1 MILINNSY
9 PKNHPSREL
18 NLEIEDS
25 MNRGMSLGIF
35 VSNEEEY
42 YTLMNLLKEKGFLW
56 SDRTSPPYV
65 SWSVGASFY
74 GVPLLIILRNYKI
87 TRSSCESDSYAELDT
102 VFNFSDFY

>member
-1 MILINNSY
+1 MILINKSY
-9 PKNHPSREL
+9 PKNYPSRKL

-56 SDRTSPPYV
+56 QDTTSPPYV

-87 TRSSCESDSYAELDT
+87 TRSSYGSDSYAELDT
-102 VFNFSDFY
+102 VFDFSDFH